1 MDDYLI
7 PNLNDSRNEWCERL
21 IYILL
26 PHINE
31 GIKSIFNEAYK
42 MCVEN
47 NEHVKYLL
55 TFQNLLSKIP
65 QWNSVIIQEEVQR
78 IINKSGCNY
87 ISDLITCVHIIQLKV
102 LTCIRVGNKQK
113 KIDLSIPKLDH
124 FIHSIY
130 IHVARKIY
138 ANVYLYERGAT
149 ITSLKIQQYNREI
162 ELIIRECILTTIRE
176 SIPTEQIVRAYLDE
190 SVEHEEE
197 VFIENMENPAI
208 HTNGNGNGNEN
219 GNGEVDGV
227 QRNTDNTEEGG
238 EKSKSMETEP
248 PSVVPTI
255 SNIDDKEEH
264 TTILKF
270 NDIDYMIDE
279 KGVESQE
286 HAPKNLNRLEEISM
300 SNSIKRKLEEEEE
313 EEENN
318 EEGESSRLKIHE
330 DNVYLGNIDVFDVN
344 NNKETV
350 VPSKN
355 GFNDPIL
362 LTGIEELI

>member
-162 ELIIRECILTTIRE
+162 ELIIRECIMTTIRE

-208 HTNGNGNGNEN
+208 HNNRN
-219 GNGEVDGV
+219 GNGEGEGFE
-227 QRNTDNTEEGG
+227 RNTNNTGREETEEG
-238 EKSKSMETEP
+238 ENPKSMETEP

-255 SNIDDKEEH
+255 SNINDNEEP
-264 TTILKF
+264 TTTLKF

-279 KGVESQE
+279 KGVKSQE
-286 HAPKNLNRLEEISM
+286 HAPKNLDRLEEISM

-313 EEENN
+313 ENE

-355 GFNDPIL
+355 GFNDPVL
-362 LTGIEELI
+362 LTGIEELM